1 MSDTQNTAEAI
12 ATSLFARLKAEHEL
26 DDCIVKEA
34 IRSLLVNPII
44 DSADMYKTSHKD
56 MYPPLTTL
64 IGTYSE
70 AQVGGELDYVVMF
83 GLQKLLNELQVI
95 TVTKAH
101 IEEAAAFF
109 KETFGDDTV
118 FERIRPGWEKIV
130 ANGGKLPIAIH
141 ALPEGS
147 VVPCGTP
154 LMTIEATDPDVPWIA
169 NYLETRLSH
178 LWYTC
183 TVATVAFNNRHELER
198 CLVKEG
204 VTPECA
210 APKAKISGICD
221 FGLRGVPDQSAGRM
235 YSYPKF
241 LNHVQDAGWSVQNI
255 VCGSGGGLL
264 QNAKSQ
270 PRHIAFRY

>member
-1 MSDTQNTAEAI
+1 MSDAQNTAEAI

-70 AQVGGELDYVVMF
+70 ARVGGELDYVVMF

-101 IEEAAAFF
+101 VEEAAAFF
-109 KETFGDDTV
+109 KETFGDSTV

-147 VVPCGTP
+147 VVLCGTP

-198 CLVKEG
+198 CLV
-204 VTPECA
+204 
-210 APKAKISGICD
+210 SQ
-221 FGLRGVPDQSAGRM
+221 RGSHA
-235 YSYPKF
+235 
-241 LNHVQDAGWSVQNI
+241 
-255 VCGSGGGLL
+255 
-264 QNAKSQ
+264 
-270 PRHIAFRY
+270 